1 MYILKKTAGGD
12 AEILAVSR
20 NAGTLRDILR
30 KDAAKTIRN
39 YYADSGDSV
48 AAYRKRQLL
57 DSLAALGDANHWDD
71 GEESYLLEYDIVT
84 APLVGKPK
92 RRRPLTCVMAFGTE
106 TVRAFED
113 CETATDVR
121 KAIASF
127 ENTDALVVRTFRTP
141 AEKHAYGQGM
151 ADIDG
156 WNRSCELSYEY
167 PQWRKHFKNI
177 KPTDK

>member
-39 YYADSGDSV
+39 YYADSSDSM

-57 DSLAALGDANHWDD
+57 DSLAALGDASHWDD
-71 GEESYLLEYDIVT
+71 GEESYLLEYDIVR
-84 APLVGKPK
+84 APLVRKPK
-92 RRRPLTCVMAFGTE
+92 RRRPMTCVMAFGTE
-106 TVRAFED
+106 AVRAFENCD
-113 CETATDVR
+113 TASDVR
-121 KAIASF
+121 SAIASF
-127 ENTDALVVRTFRTP
+127 GDTDALVVRTFGTP
-141 AEKHAYGQGM
+141 AEKRAYEQGM

-167 PQWRKHFKNI
+167 PQWRRHFKNI
-177 KPTDK
+177 KNTHK